1 MFLCLDKGVHFT
13 GWQRKV
19 RQRQRQN
26 WERIIYS
33 GPRKLDTKKAKSQVE
48 FKAK

>member
-1 MFLCLDKGVHFT
+1 MRISNIQTTQHN
-13 GWQRKV
+13 KV
-19 RQRQRQN
+19 DP
-26 WERIIYS
+26 YS